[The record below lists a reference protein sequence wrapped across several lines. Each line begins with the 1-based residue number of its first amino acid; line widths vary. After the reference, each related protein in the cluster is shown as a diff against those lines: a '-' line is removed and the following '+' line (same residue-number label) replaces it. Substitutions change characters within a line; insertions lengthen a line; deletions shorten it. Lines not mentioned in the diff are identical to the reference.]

1 MRAFEIHLNGKK
13 LCVAGLK
20 TGTLLFAV
28 SCSENNQG
36 RGDVGLGM
44 TGMLLTQETVR
55 WQQRGLRMN
64 DAILLKIVES
74 PKTDKYKT
82 IQKAPSDDRKYE
94 KAYVRRMAKEFG
106 WTLQS
111 EARRKKTAITRG
123 RRVE

>member
-1 MRAFEIHLNGKK
+1 M
-13 LCVAGLK
+13 
-20 TGTLLFAV
+20 
-28 SCSENNQG
+28 
-36 RGDVGLGM
+36 GM